1 MVLNIYVD
9 DLTLAGAAKLH
20 GQFWKLLR
28 EKIKL
33 DPEAEV
39 LNDGIRILGRLHRSH
54 RTTDGTT
61 LTLDMGS
68 YAQQVELYAELT
80 DIDKDS
86 LKAVP
91 TPCLS
96 ESTIVDDDLVTGTM
110 QPHASKVLMKALWLA
125 RLARPDIYFIVT
137 RLASFVTRWTRWHD
151 KVLHR
156 LVSYLHTHPGLCMQA
171 SVAYG
176 HTPSLHVYTDADFG
190 SCPFSA
196 KSTSG
201 ILIAIE
207 TSTARFP
214 VYWSSR
220 KQQSVARSTPEAEAI
235 AMSGAMF
242 SEAINR
248 QTLLQHLLGFHVATT
263 YHQDNEAVLRILASG
278 YSAELRH
285 CGRVHRIN
293 VAAMSEQLTS
303 ESITAQYCPTQE
315 QIASGFTKVIA
326 PAEWG
331 HMLRQLGM
339 QSVGALAAKPVD
351 KDKAE
356 AFAGSQPQRLTNQ
369 HVVQLM
375 SFLPRDPLARGD
387 PNAEQTHAFTV
398 GAFVHGGV
406 VGVRDRTFQFPQ
418 VTALLCRFVQ
428 QFKVAHPFT
437 TILMHLSTGIPT
449 IILLFLTCWCSC
461 LQVRVRSCGLNLLM
475 VASHVLMISGI

>member
-1 MVLNIYVD
+1 
-9 DLTLAGAAKLH
+9 
-20 GQFWKLLR
+20 
-28 EKIKL
+28 
-33 DPEAEV
+33 
-39 LNDGIRILGRLHRSH
+39 
-54 RTTDGTT
+54 
-61 LTLDMGS
+61 
-68 YAQQVELYAELT
+68 
-80 DIDKDS
+80 
-86 LKAVP
+86 
-91 TPCLS
+91 
-96 ESTIVDDDLVTGTM
+96 M

-171 SVAYG
+171 SVAFG

-190 SCPFSA
+190 SCPFTA

-207 TSTARFP
+207 TGTARFP

-220 KQQSVARSTPEAEAI
+220 KQQSVASSTPEAEAI

-242 SEAINR
+242 SEAINT
-248 QTLLQHLLGFHVATT
+248 QTLLQHLLGFNVATT

-278 YSAELRH
+278 YSAKLRH

-303 ESITAQYCPTQE
+303 ENITAQYCPTQE
-315 QIASGFTKVIA
+315 QIANGFTKVIA

-331 HMLRQLGM
+331 HMLQQLGM
-339 QSVGALAAKPVD
+339 QSAGALAAKPVD

-369 HVVQLM
+369 HVVQLL

-387 PNAEQTHAFTV
+387 LSAEQAHAFTV

-437 TILMHLSTGIPT
+437 TIS
-449 IILLFLTCWCSC
+449 LFQGVDASLHRDSHNHPS
-461 LQVRVRSCGLNLLM
+461 VPNLLVQLSPGEGPILWVESPDGSVSCPNDQWDLKGDLLNSPALFDARRWHCSIVNQDLTKRIVL
-475 VASHVLMISGI
+475 VAYSIRNAERLTTEHSHYLRKLGFQLA

>member
-1 MVLNIYVD
+1 M
-9 DLTLAGAAKLH
+9 
-20 GQFWKLLR
+20 
-28 EKIKL
+28 
-33 DPEAEV
+33 
-39 LNDGIRILGRLHRSH
+39 
-54 RTTDGTT
+54 
-61 LTLDMGS
+61 
-68 YAQQVELYAELT
+68 
-80 DIDKDS
+80 
-86 LKAVP
+86 
-91 TPCLS
+91 
-96 ESTIVDDDLVTGTM
+96 
-110 QPHASKVLMKALWLA
+110 
-125 RLARPDIYFIVT
+125 
-137 RLASFVTRWTRWHD
+137 
-151 KVLHR
+151 
-156 LVSYLHTHPGLCMQA
+156 
-171 SVAYG
+171 
-176 HTPSLHVYTDADFG
+176 
-190 SCPFSA
+190 
-196 KSTSG
+196 
-201 ILIAIE
+201 IAIE
-207 TSTARFP
+207 TGTARFP

-242 SEAINR
+242 SEAINT
-248 QTLLQHLLGFHVATT
+248 QTLLQHLLGFNVATT

-278 YSAELRH
+278 YSAKLRH

-303 ESITAQYCPTQE
+303 DSITAEYCPTQE

-331 HMLRQLGM
+331 HMLQQLGM

-351 KDKAE
+351 TDKAE

-387 PNAEQTHAFTV
+387 PDAEQAHALTV

-437 TILMHLSTGIPT
+437 TLS
-449 IILLFLTCWCSC
+449 LFQGVDASLHRDSHSHPS
-461 LQVRVRSCGLNLLM
+461 VPNLLVQLSPGEGPILWVESPDGSVSCPNDQWDLKGDLLNSPALFDARRWHCSIVNQDLTKRIVL
-475 VASHVLMISGI
+475 VAYSIRNAERLTTEHSHYLRKLGFQLA